1 MEKSKDFMGKYYF
14 ANLNE
19 TKRKIKAAVSVD
31 NLIIQT
37 IKNTDDLQ
45 KSANLLCKRLRDW
58 YSLYN
63 PEFSK
68 SLEDN
73 KRFAELIVKRSKKE
87 LLFEIKIKENESMGA
102 DFSQIDLDEI
112 MLLAKQVNSIYTL
125 IDLHER
131 YIEKIMKANCPNMTE
146 IAGHIIG
153 AKLIDHAGSIKKLA
167 GMTSSTVQLLGA
179 EKALFRHM
187 KTGAK
192 TPKHGLIIQH
202 PLVANAKAINRGK
215 AARWLADKIT
225 IAVRVDYFKG
235 RFIGDKLKRE
245 LELKLDR

>member
-1 MEKSKDFMGKYYF
+1 MEKTKDFLGKYYF

-19 TKRKIKAAVSVD
+19 TKKKVKVSVSAD

-37 IKNTDDLQ
+37 IKNIDDLQ
-45 KSANLLCKRLRDW
+45 KSGNLLCKRLRDW

-68 SLEDN
+68 ALEDN
-73 KRFAELIVKRSKKE
+73 KKFTELIIKNSKKD
-87 LLFEIKIKENESMGA
+87 LLRQIGVKESESMGA
-102 DFSQIDLDEI
+102 DLPEYDVEEI
-112 MLLAKQVNSIYTL
+112 LLVAKQVNSIYTL

-131 YIEKIMKANCPNMTE
+131 YIEKLMKANCPNMTE
-146 IAGHIIG
+146 VAGHMIG
-153 AKLIDHAGSIKKLA
+153 AKLIEHAGSIKKLA

-202 PLVANAKAINRGK
+202 PLVANAKAADRGK

-235 RFIGDKLKRE
+235 RFIGDKLKIE
-245 LELKLDR
+245 LEKKLNR